1 MNGILQN
8 GMVPG
13 AAKSDRSHN
22 YLSTVR
28 LNDASYKSRMR
39 SNQPI
44 EMTSDPIKAMEAG
57 CEFLI
62 TETEGVFTRGTIP
75 PSCIINAVD
84 TTKKDLPLYVAKE
97 HEATR
102 EGEPGPSF
110 RAKRDYE
117 EAASASS
124 APPPRQ
130 AATAPKAVAS
140 KKMPKSSPKPT
151 AAPITKLEDVVM
163 DEDDAARKGEPSD
176 AVKADDDEGDTTDAG
191 EEEGYPLGSH
201 PL

>member
-57 CEFLI
+57 CEFFI

-75 PSCIINAVD
+75 PSCIINA
-84 TTKKDLPLYVAKE
+84 
-97 HEATR
+97 
-102 EGEPGPSF
+102 GEPGPSF